1 MAKKRKSSAAAAAEP
16 VEATPEAPPE
26 NGATAD
32 DFKTL
37 LERNQDGVLVVS
49 EEKLV
54 KYANSAG
61 ARLLK
66 KKLPKLL
73 GSTFEDELADGPMRS
88 IDLNMKVEPV
98 EWAGQPATLV
108 VLKSLASTQS
118 AFHVEW
124 RIEAAEERAREFEE
138 RVKELEAARPAPAD
152 DGRVRDLEAELQST
166 LDRAQDAE
174 QALARAEK
182 RAEQAEAEVHQ
193 VEERARAAEVR
204 AKEAESLMEEAEAQA
219 QEAER
224 TLEDTGDS
232 VRELEEKY
240 AEALQ
245 RATSL
250 EKELKL
256 AQQGGT
262 DAAELAAASLT
273 EAENRCRAA
282 QAELQETKE
291 KLQEVEDRLT
301 EAEQTREGTTSELTE
316 LKNELEE
323 FQMRLLE
330 AEEKVLETQGRAAV
344 AADLLAAAEEQVT
357 QAQQRA
363 DQAEGWAAEA
373 RTQLEQSQARA
384 AELPSKEALEDAH
397 EALREARER
406 AEAAEKRADHAEHR
420 LTEVEGKELTELR
433 ELLEAA
439 EAREG
444 EALERL
450 ESAEEESEA
459 KAELEKKLAAAE
471 ASVADLRERLEEAET
486 ALAEAQEGSE
496 SAAAGADKKAAE
508 AREALAEAVERAE
521 AAEKSLADAVERA
534 ETAEKSLA
542 EALERAETAEKGVA
556 EAVERAA
563 MAEKGVEEAEKR
575 GTEALTRAQAAEREL
590 EEARASVED
599 AESRVGLQDGLK
611 ALQEA
616 EQARAT
622 LEEQLAHATKEL
634 AAAEER
640 AAEAEAMLEEAEG
653 VGGEPGEALKAAEE
667 RADKLAQELKETQAR
682 LHQVADEADARVAQA
697 LAAGGGGNG
706 EAVVDPETERLAFQD
721 LMTGLPNQNI
731 IRRYL
736 DYTLKQVERYDRTTA
751 LLCVDLDRFKVINDA
766 LGYKAGDE
774 VLMQVAERL
783 QSVVRDSDVLGRRGE
798 DEFSILLSEV
808 SGSPDPAN
816 QISIV
821 AKRIF
826 EVLAQ
831 PFVASGQKVYVGA
844 SIGISTSPGDANTA
858 EEMLEHADTA
868 MYRAKELGR
877 GRYQFYTDELQARNE
892 SRLRL
897 EAELRSALE
906 NKELLLLYQP
916 IVQISSGRMVGV
928 EALMR
933 WHHPEMGLVAPEYF
947 LDAAEETGLIV
958 PMGRWAI
965 LQACEQLADWSRKG
979 LDLFVTLNLSTR
991 QFLQADLASTLL
1003 RSVEVAGCPVQN
1015 IILEIPE
1022 SIQTLD
1028 PSRVEPIL
1036 LGLRQIGVRLAI
1048 DRFGTGFS
1056 SLERLHSE
1064 LASFL
1069 KIDRKFIMNT
1079 PHNSQCVSIAAAA
1092 MGLARSLRL
1101 RPIAVGVENDA
1112 QLTFCRQMDCEMV
1125 QGNLIYTAV
1134 EPDLVTDLA
1143 RAGRVIR

>member
-1 MAKKRKSSAAAAAEP
+1 MAKKRKSSAAAAAAAEP
-16 VEATPEAPPE
+16 VEPTPEAPPE

-49 EEKLV
+49 EDKV
-54 KYANSAG
+54 VQYANSAG

-73 GSTFEDELADGPMRS
+73 GAAFEDELADGPMRS

-98 EWAGQPATLV
+98 DWAGQPATLV

-138 RVKELEAARPAPAD
+138 RVKELEAAGGGSSEAPVVD
-152 DGRVRDLEAELQST
+152 ESRIRDLEAELQST

-193 VEERARAAEVR
+193 AEERARTAESR
-204 AKEAESLMEEAEAQA
+204 AKEAEALMEEAEAQA

-240 AEALQ
+240 EEALQ

-273 EAENRCRAA
+273 EAEDRCRAA
-282 QAELQETKE
+282 QAELLETKE

-301 EAEQTREGTTSELTE
+301 EAQQSQEGASTE
-316 LKNELEE
+316 LADLRTQLEE

-330 AEEKVLETQGRAAV
+330 AEEKVLESQGRAAE

-373 RTQLEQSQARA
+373 RTRLEESEARA
-384 AELPSKEALEDAH
+384 SELPSKDALEEAQ
-397 EALREARER
+397 EALREANER
-406 AEAAEKRADHAEHR
+406 AQAAEKRADNAEHR
-420 LTEVEGKELTELR
+420 LSELEGKELTELR

-439 EAREG
+439 EAREA

-450 ESAEEESEA
+450 ESAEEEGEA
-459 KAELEKKLAAAE
+459 RGELQKKLDAAE
-471 ASVADLRERLEEAET
+471 ASVADLQGRLDEAEN

-496 SAAAGADKKAAE
+496 NAAAGAGKLLQNAERETAE
-508 AREALAEAVERAE
+508 AREALAQAVERAE
-521 AAEKSLADAVERA
+521 VAEKGLAQAEQSLADAVGRA
-534 ETAEKSLA
+534 EAAEQSVTEAVQAAEKNVA
-542 EALERAETAEKGVA
+542 EALARAE
-556 EAVERAA
+556 
-563 MAEKGVEEAEKR
+563 
-575 GTEALTRAQAAEREL
+575 AAERDL
-590 EEARASVED
+590 EEARAE
-599 AESRVGLQDGLK
+599 AEEAAGRVGLQDGLK
-611 ALQEA
+611 ALQES
-616 EQARAT
+616 EEARAT
-622 LEEQLAHATKEL
+622 LEEQLAHALKDL

-667 RADKLAQELKETQAR
+667 RAEKLAQELKETQAR

-697 LAAGGGGNG
+697 MAAAGNG
-706 EAVVDPETERLAFQD
+706 EAIVDPETERLAFQD

-906 NKELLLLYQP
+906 NKELILLYQP

-928 EALMR
+928 EALLR
-933 WHHPEMGLVAPEYF
+933 WHHPEMGLVGPDHF
-947 LDAAEETGLIV
+947 LDAAEETGLII
-958 PMGRWAI
+958 PMGRWTI

-1003 RSVEVAGCPVQN
+1003 RSVEIAGCPVQN

-1101 RPIAVGVENDA
+1101 RPIAVGVENEA

-1134 EPDLVTDLA
+1134 EPDLITDLA